1 MVALTVIVSTEK
13 SEAKILKNMHERL
26 IKNFMDIIIMTQLQ
40 KGPLS
45 GYDVIAYIHTRFNLL
60 VSSGTIY
67 SLLYSLERKDLIE
80 GIWDERKRTYKLT
93 EKGQKTIQTILNA
106 HEKINNFITN
116 ILKNQPQP

>member
-106 HEKINNFITN
+106 HEKINNIITN
-116 ILKNQPQP
+116 ILKNQPQS

>member
-1 MVALTVIVSTEK
+1 MAALTVIMSTDK

-67 SLLYSLERKDLIE
+67 SLLYALERKDLIE

-93 EKGQKTIQTILNA
+93 EKGQKQIQTILNA
-106 HEKINNFITN
+106 HEKINNYIAN
-116 ILKNQPQP
+116 ILKNQTQP

>member
-1 MVALTVIVSTEK
+1 MVALTIIVSTEK

-45 GYDVIAYIHTRFNLL
+45 GYDVIAHIHPRFNLL
-60 VSSGTIY
+60 VNSGTIY
-67 SLLYSLERKDLIE
+67 SLLYSLERKSLIE

-106 HEKINNFITN
+106 PEKINNFITN
-116 ILKNQPQP
+116 ILKNHPQP

>member
-1 MVALTVIVSTEK
+1 MVALTIIASTDK

-67 SLLYSLERKDLIE
+67 SLL
-80 GIWDERKRTYKLT
+80 
-93 EKGQKTIQTILNA
+93 
-106 HEKINNFITN
+106 
-116 ILKNQPQP
+116 

>member
-1 MVALTVIVSTEK
+1 MVALTIIVSTEK
-13 SEAKILKNMHERL
+13 SEAKILKDMHERL

-67 SLLYSLERKDLIE
+67 SLLYSLERKSLME

-93 EKGQKTIQTILNA
+93 EKGQKTIETILTA
-106 HEKINNFITN
+106 SDKINGFMTN
-116 ILKNQPQP
+116 LLKAQTTH